1 MYVFREINPSSIQR
15 EACEQMTGA
24 LPLTDWHR
32 SVGAQGYLIEA
43 WISWGSRLRSTHGK
57 TEEQGDHLLLLLL
70 FASAGCLRRL
80 CSLLLYLLKAGARLS
95 SLNTATKTTT
105 VSLKCERIQT
115 VGVTYLHPSSAVREG
130 SWGGHTFL
138 AHPSRARSC
147 PLSKKAP
154 SSSGTL
160 SRA

>member
-15 EACEQMTGA
+15 EACRQTSGA

-43 WISWGSRLRSTHGK
+43 LISWGSRLQSTHGK
-57 TEEQGDHLLLLLL
+57 EEKQGDHYLLPLL
-70 FASAGCLRRL
+70 ASAGGLRRL

-105 VSLKCERIQT
+105 VSLKCERMQT
-115 VGVTYLHPSSAVREG
+115 MGVTYLHPSSAG
-130 SWGGHTFL
+130 
-138 AHPSRARSC
+138 
-147 PLSKKAP
+147 
-154 SSSGTL
+154 
-160 SRA
+160 